1 MFLNDQ
7 DFESSADLTA
17 LQEKLDQIQ
26 GFTASLFLDISQQE
40 RESYLTFK
48 DRFEALKTVL
58 FLNSDQI
65 LERTN
70 HAMNHSERQVIKEA
84 QINLMFSWEQFGL
97 TEDMYLKIYQCQLNQ
112 HSDNHQRKKR
122 ATILSEI
129 LRIQTDLLLLFKI
142 RQGKKVCLELLRG
155 P

>member
-1 MFLNDQ
+1 MFLDDQ

-17 LQEKLDQIQ
+17 LQAKLDQIQ

-48 DRFEALKTVL
+48 DRFEALKTTL

-84 QINLMFSWEQFGL
+84 QINLMFAWEQFGL
-97 TEDMYLKIYQCQLNQ
+97 TEDMYLKIYQCQRNQ
-112 HSDNHQRKKR
+112 HSDNHQRKER

-142 RQGKKVCLELLRG
+142 RQG
-155 P
+155 

>member
-70 HAMNHSERQVIKEA
+70 HAMNYSERQAIKEA
-84 QINLMFSWEQFGL
+84 QINLMFAWEQFGL
-97 TEDMYLKIYQCQLNQ
+97 TEDMYLKIYQCQRNQ

-142 RQGKKVCLELLRG
+142 RQG
-155 P
+155 

>member
-1 MFLNDQ
+1 MFLDDQ

-84 QINLMFSWEQFGL
+84 QINLMFAWEQFGL
-97 TEDMYLKIYQCQLNQ
+97 TEDMYLKIYQCQRNQ
-112 HSDNHQRKKR
+112 HSDNHQRKER

-142 RQGKKVCLELLRG
+142 RQG
-155 P
+155 

>member
-1 MFLNDQ
+1 MFLDDQ
-7 DFESSADLTA
+7 DFESSADLNS
-17 LQEKLDQIQ
+17 LQAKLDQIQ

-48 DRFEALKTVL
+48 DRFEALKTAL

-84 QINLMFSWEQFGL
+84 QINLMFAWEQFGL
-97 TEDMYLKIYQCQLNQ
+97 TEDMYLKIYQCQRNQ

-142 RQGKKVCLELLRG
+142 RQG
-155 P
+155 